1 MSASEI
7 DRTLVRLAHEILEK
21 TEDLHRLAFIGI
33 RRRGVPLALRLAD
46 KIKSLENLAIPVGF
60 LDINLYRDDLS
71 TVSEKPVH
79 NATEITFPVTGKDI
93 ILMDDVLYT
102 GRTIRAALD
111 ALFDQG
117 RPARVQLLGPNRSR
131 LARTPHR
138 SPLCGPHGPDQRQR
152 DHRGE
157 APGSGPER
165 QGAAGRENLE
175 QMPGGLLGIEL
186 LERAEIE
193 GILDRAK
200 RFQPRQTDSKKS
212 DQLRGRMIVNL
223 FFEAST
229 RTRTSFEI
237 AAKRLGADAISIT
250 ASASSVSKG
259 ESLVD
264 TLNTL
269 GAMHPDAI
277 VMRHAAS
284 GAPHFLARYLPTP
297 IINAGDGTHEHPTQA
312 LLDARTILD
321 RRPTLDG
328 LRVAIIGDIAHSRV
342 ARSNMYLLS
351 KFGAQIVLCGPAS
364 LLPPELAQLA
374 PGISL
379 THKMEDAIRDA
390 DVIMM
395 LRVQLERQHEA
406 AFSANEYFQFY
417 GLRLEHMGLAK
428 PDAIVMHPGPIN
440 RGREISSE
448 VADSQRSVILNQVEN
463 GIAVRMAVLERIL
476 GN

>member
-1 MSASEI
+1 
-7 DRTLVRLAHEILEK
+7 
-21 TEDLHRLAFIGI
+21 
-33 RRRGVPLALRLAD
+33 
-46 KIKSLENLAIPVGF
+46 
-60 LDINLYRDDLS
+60 
-71 TVSEKPVH
+71 
-79 NATEITFPVTGKDI
+79 
-93 ILMDDVLYT
+93 
-102 GRTIRAALD
+102 
-111 ALFDQG
+111 
-117 RPARVQLLGPNRSR
+117 
-131 LARTPHR
+131 
-138 SPLCGPHGPDQRQR
+138 
-152 DHRGE
+152 
-157 APGSGPER
+157 
-165 QGAAGRENLE
+165 
-175 QMPGGLLGIEL
+175 MPSGLLGIEPL
-186 LERAEIE
+186 DRVEIE
-193 GILDRAK
+193 AILDRAK
-200 RFQPRQTDSKKS
+200 SFQPQQTARRKL

-250 ASASSVSKG
+250 ATGSSVSKG

-284 GAPHFLARYLPTP
+284 GAPHFLARHLVETP

-321 RRPTLDG
+321 RRPTLEG

-351 KFGAQIVLCGPAS
+351 KFGAQIVLCGPAT

-374 PGISL
+374 PGITL
-379 THKMEDAIRDA
+379 THKIEDAIRGA

-395 LRVQLERQHEA
+395 LRVQLERQHEPG
-406 AFSANEYFQFY
+406 FSANEYFQFY
-417 GLRLEHMGLAK
+417 GLRLEHMSLAK